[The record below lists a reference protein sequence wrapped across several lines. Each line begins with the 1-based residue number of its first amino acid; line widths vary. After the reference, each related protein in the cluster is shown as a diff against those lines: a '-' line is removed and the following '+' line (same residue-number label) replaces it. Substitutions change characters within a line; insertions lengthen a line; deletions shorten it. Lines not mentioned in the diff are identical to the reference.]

1 MAKNPRN
8 IDPKK
13 HEGRQVIEELAHKA
27 LKAFSADAK
36 KDYEHLVKAYD
47 GCNAV
52 VGIFGMGSVTVAVSK
67 GEVHIN
73 PDPKQVPTKTIGRGA
88 TYAETLVALSQ
99 GELTALEAFHKGDL
113 VARAESNE
121 LHKAYGFFVKFSDAA
136 LRSERLQHVLE
147 EFRTKAGC

>member
-27 LKAFSADAK
+27 LKAFSVDAK
-36 KDYEHLVKAYD
+36 KDYQHLVKAYD
-47 GCNAV
+47 GCNAI

-73 PDPKQVPTKTIGRGA
+73 PNLKEVLTKTVGRGA
-88 TYAETLVALSQ
+88 TYPETLVAISK
-99 GELTALEAFHKGDL
+99 GEITPLEAFFKGDL
-113 VARAESNE
+113 VTRAESNE

-136 LRSERLQHVLE
+136 LRSERLQHVME